1 MCENTVIRSLFFS
14 FYVVYRYLLDEKI
27 FSVNTHKVTQ
37 QDIVVVN
44 GELFAFMYV
53 S

>member
-1 MCENTVIRSLFFS
+1 MRKYEAYFS
-14 FYVVYRYLLDEKI
+14 VFMLSIDKILDEKI